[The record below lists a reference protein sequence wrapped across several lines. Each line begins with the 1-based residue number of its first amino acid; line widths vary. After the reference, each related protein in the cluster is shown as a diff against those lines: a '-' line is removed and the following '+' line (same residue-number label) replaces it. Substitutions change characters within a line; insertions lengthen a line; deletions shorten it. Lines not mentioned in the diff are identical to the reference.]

1 MRGGHCFTRRIS
13 GVYLT
18 LKTEQK
24 AGMRMKCRRMLLLS
38 SFILS
43 GLMLVIQLTGCS
55 SS

>member
-1 MRGGHCFTRRIS
+1 MLGGHCFTRRIS
-13 GVYLT
+13 VYLT

-43 GLMLVIQLTGCS
+43 WS
-55 SS
+55 SC